1 MTFRTIRRIVLALFL
16 VALCL
21 ATGFVLLVIHPSVQ
35 RYGINRLSQE
45 IGYNLKTG
53 NMHLSMSGKPGIHIK
68 DVQVSTMQGKELLTA
83 SDIIL
88 MPNLSEFFISGAR
101 AFFSGSVEAG
111 NLKFQLAGLDT
122 TRDYNLPQVMFQG
135 GYDLNKQLLQ
145 IASLKIIYQETSL
158 SATGHAQFS
167 TPSLPFLDISVT
179 SPMMTVETFKSLL
192 PSLLLPGWIQH
203 QLLPAIKH
211 GDIRIDAF
219 SFQGSIKQIE
229 GLNQPENARVLGL
242 TLTLADMVL
251 QPPDKNAPQIR
262 DFSGALK
269 LEDGMFSLDGLCG
282 RFWQSAFQNAS
293 IVIPDT
299 YADPVRYLARAEA
312 ILALSDMNHLK
323 NQPWFPVD
331 IQQELLEI
339 QEIDGTANIS
349 VSIEYETGQ
358 AFPKILTSAISLES
372 VKANHPLLR
381 LPLMIEKARID
392 LESDQTIQFTGSGFW
407 GKTEFQTQGFADSI
421 RGRVSASATTR
432 ADIGEMI
439 KLALPHTAIG
449 DWIYGP
455 LVAEGI
461 LNEKGVMIDPARI
474 EIGKGYLRFKG
485 RQDYRSQAGMHWIS
499 HIHIVQEPAKNLYQ
513 IYKPGG
519 KLLDG
524 SLTLEGL
531 LTLTASDGT
540 GSFSGLNGQA
550 RLLVENGWI
559 SQTNPILT
567 ALALI
572 SLERIFKPGSPGVKD
587 GRLYFDRIEGEIE
600 IEKGKI
606 LVQNLTFQSP
616 AVNAVG
622 TGTIDL
628 NRDHLQLKIGLQ
640 PLGTVDSIVSSIP
653 VIGNILTGKE
663 KSLIVYSLE
672 VTGSLSNPRIKNV
685 PLKNISESALGYV
698 ERMVF
703 TPERVLKSLMALK
716 DPLPPVSVPD
726 YHAEFDRMTIGP

>member
-16 VALCL
+16 VASCL

-35 RYGINRLSQE
+35 RFGINRLSQE

-53 NMHLSMSGKPGIHIK
+53 NMRLSLSGKHGIHIK

-88 MPNLSEFFISGAR
+88 MPNLPEFFISGPR
-101 AFFSGSVEAG
+101 AFFAGSVEAG

-122 TRDYNLPQVMFQG
+122 TKDYNLPQVRFQG

-145 IASLKIIYQETSL
+145 ITSLKIISQETSL

-167 TPSLPFLDISVT
+167 TTSLPFLDISAT

-192 PSLLLPGWIQH
+192 PNLLLPGWIQH

-219 SFQGSIKQIE
+219 SLQGSIKQIE
-229 GLNQPENARVLGL
+229 GLNQPENASVLGL
-242 TLTLADMVL
+242 TLSLADMVL

-269 LEDGMFSLDGLCG
+269 LKDGRFSLDGLCG
-282 RFWQSAFQNAS
+282 RFRQSAFQNAS

-312 ILALSDMNHLK
+312 ILALSDVNHLK
-323 NQPWFPVD
+323 NQSWFPVD
-331 IQQELLEI
+331 IQQELLAI

-392 LESDQTIQFTGSGFW
+392 LESDQTIQFTGSGLW
-407 GKTEFQTQGFADSI
+407 GKSEFQAQGFADSI
-421 RGRVSASATTR
+421 WGLVSASATTR
-432 ADIGEMI
+432 ADIRELI

-455 LVAEGI
+455 LVAEGL
-461 LNEKGVMIDPARI
+461 LNEQGVTINPARI
-474 EIGKGYLRFKG
+474 EIGKGFLRFKG
-485 RQDYRSQAGMHWIS
+485 RQDYRSQSGMHWIS

-513 IYKPGG
+513 IFKPGG

-550 RLLVENGWI
+550 RLVVEKGWI
-559 SQTNPILT
+559 HQTNPILN

-572 SLERIFKPGSPGVKD
+572 SLERIFKPGSPGILD

-606 LVQNLTFQSP
+606 LVQNLTFHSP
-616 AVNAVG
+616 AINAAG
-622 TGTIDL
+622 AGTIDL

-640 PLGTVDSIVSSIP
+640 PLGTVDSVVSSIP
-653 VIGNILTGKE
+653 VVGNILTGKD

-672 VTGSLSNPRIKNV
+672 ITGSLSKPRIKNV
-685 PLKNISESALGYV
+685 PLKNIGEGALEYV
-698 ERMVF
+698 VRMGF
-703 TPERVLKSLMALK
+703 TPDHLLKSLSALK
-716 DPLPPVSVPD
+716 APKPPAPD
-726 YHAEFDRMTIGP
+726 LHAEFDRMAIGP